1 MADTM
6 KEQILNKDEKAILD
20 AMRENPELKEC
31 FLEMIG
37 ITHERINEL
46 NLGDDAED
54 AVVGAIRKT
63 GKVILQEW
71 VEKKKKAGEETAK
84 QNASLRPHG
93 KKK

>member
-1 MADTM
+1 MED
-6 KEQILNKDEKAILD
+6 KKLNKDEMVILD

-37 ITHERINEL
+37 ITHDRINEI

-63 GKVILQEW
+63 GKALLKEW
-71 VEKKKKAGEETAK
+71 VEKKKKAGEEAAR
-84 QNASLRPHG
+84 QNATLRPHG